1 MNDYKTELSTL
12 SSRYVII
19 HRAIS
24 SVLDRI
30 SELAIEKDMLSKELL
45 EIRETERKIIN
56 NLEKELGREVTA
68 DDLRKIMQDA

>member
-1 MNDYKTELSTL
+1 
-12 SSRYVII
+12 
-19 HRAIS
+19 
-24 SVLDRI
+24 LDRI

-56 NLEKELGREVTA
+56 NLEKELGRDVTA

>member
-1 MNDYKTELSTL
+1 MNNYKTELNTL